1 MHYWLCHIPLT
12 AVSVALT
19 ILVGCASTQPSRF
32 YVLSDLRSLET
43 AQQLTPAGQGPGI
56 GLGPITLPKY
66 LDRPQIA
73 TLAGR
78 YELTFAEFDRWA
90 EPIETTFARAL
101 AEQLSTLIPTERIAI
116 YPWPRG
122 TPIDY
127 QVTVEVTHFLGQIGG
142 ASALIANWTI
152 ARGEGKEVVV
162 SRKSRFNAHAT
173 GQGYEAVVA
182 AMSQT
187 VAALSREI
195 AAVTRTLAPTAS
207 DR

>member
-1 MHYWLCHIPLT
+1 MSSWLCHTPMA

-19 ILVGCASTQPSRF
+19 ILVGCAGTQPSRF

-43 AQQLTPAGQGPGI
+43 AQQMTPTRQGPSI

-66 LDRPQIA
+66 LDRPQNA
-73 TLAGR
+73 TLASR
-78 YELTFAEFDRWA
+78 YELAFAEFDRWA
-90 EPIETTFARAL
+90 EPLETTFARAL
-101 AEQLSTLIPTERIAI
+101 AERLSTLTTTERIAI

-173 GQGYEAVVA
+173 GQEYEAVVA

-187 VAALSREI
+187 VAALGQEI
-195 AAVTRTLAPTAS
+195 AAVTRTLAPTVS